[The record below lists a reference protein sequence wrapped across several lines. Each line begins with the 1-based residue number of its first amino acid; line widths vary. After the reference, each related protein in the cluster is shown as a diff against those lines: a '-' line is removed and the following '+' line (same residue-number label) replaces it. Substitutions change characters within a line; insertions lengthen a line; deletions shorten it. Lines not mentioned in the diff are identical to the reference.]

1 MSRALDGIRVVEL
14 CEVMQGP
21 LAGQTLGDLGA
32 DVVKIERGSR
42 GDMMRA
48 LDRHAVDS
56 GRTSAYFV
64 ALNRNKCSVSLDLK
78 AAAGMKILH
87 RLLARADVLVH
98 NYRPAAVR
106 RLGLSYE
113 DLSDRYPRL
122 VYASAS
128 GFGDHGPLAHKPGQD
143 MLAQTV
149 SGLARAVGD
158 ARLHSYLNPTAQVDY
173 ASGAGLVQGILAAL
187 FERERSGRGQ
197 QVSVNLL
204 DTALA
209 MQMMEAA
216 AQTMYGAELNW
227 VSQWYGGT
235 FETADGVV
243 TVLGLFRANAVG
255 LICTALG
262 VDDLSARPDLA
273 TTELQARNRDI
284 ANAALAPVVARL
296 STEEAI
302 ARFESVDLLCAPQL
316 SLTDALRQPQVV
328 ANDLLVDVEVAGEK
342 PAQVIGYPVRLSRS
356 PGEVRRGVPALGQD
370 TRGVLTELGITA
382 GEIEALNADGV
393 IRLPAAEPP
402 AAVQQCVSGYPE

>member
-1 MSRALDGIRVVEL
+1 MSRALDGIRVIEL

-32 DVVKIERGSR
+32 DVVKIERGAR

-48 LDRHAVDS
+48 LDRHAVDQ

-64 ALNRNKCSVSLDLK
+64 ALNRNKRSVSLDLK

-158 ARLHSYLNPTAQVDY
+158 SRLNSYLNPTAQVDY

-243 TVLGLFRANAVG
+243 TVLGLFRDNAVG
-255 LICTALG
+255 LLCTALE
-262 VDDLSARPDLA
+262 VDDLSARPELA
-273 TTELQARNRDI
+273 TTELQARNREV
-284 ANAALAPVVARL
+284 ANALLAPVVACL
-296 STEEAI
+296 STEEAL

-316 SLTDALRQPQVV
+316 SLPDALRQPQVV
-328 ANDLLVDVEVAGEK
+328 ANDLLVEVGVAGEK

-356 PGEVRRGVPALGQD
+356 PGEVRREVPALGQD
-370 TRGVLTELGITA
+370 TRDVLTELGLAA
-382 GEIEALNADGV
+382 GEIDALDAEGA
-393 IRLPAAEPP
+393 IRLPATEPP
-402 AAVQQCVSGYPE
+402 TTVHHCVSGYPE